1 MELGQTEGV
10 GTINDER
17 VRVGDVQAGLDDGR
31 AHEDIKL
38 VVPEVLDDGLELVL
52 VHLAVS
58 GAHARLGDQLGDV
71 GRDRG
76 DRVNPVVHVEDL
88 TIAQELAADRGADLR
103 IRVGADK
110 GQDRLS
116 LLGRSLEDRH
126 LADAGDRHL
135 EGTRDRCGGHRQD
148 VHVGAQ
154 GLEGLLV
161 FDAEALLLVDDDQ
174 AELLEGDG
182 AGQQRVCADH
192 QVDFARGQARLD
204 FLGFLRGREARQG
217 TNAHG
222 ETGVALGEG
231 LGVLGDQQGRGHED
245 RNLVAVLDG
254 LERRAYGDFGLSV
267 ADVAG
272 EEAVHGHGLF
282 HVSLDLVDGD
292 ELVGSLDVGEG
303 ILKFALPGRVGPEGV
318 PLGLLTHRVQADE
331 FLGDL
336 VDGLL
341 RACLRLRPVGAA
353 HLRQGR
359 LVGSGVLRDLVERV
373 GGHEEPVGGL
383 SALGGRVFDDQV
395 VARRCGVSSPDR
407 ARDQLNEASDAVL
420 VVDDVVPGMQGE
432 RVHALAPARRHAP
445 HVARGRSRAPG
456 EVAFGEDRDLQVRRD
471 ESDAG
476 LRRRNGHEAG
486 VGARFHVVRERGRAR
501 GVGEDGADAASRA
514 GAFGGDDDAPAASG
528 QVGEIG
534 GGAGEVA
541 AVGVYVAGSH
551 AHEGG

>member
-1 MELGQTEGV
+1 MNYNISRCFLRRSCRGLGQGLVARVEEVRVGAFAASPHAPAQLVELGQTEGV

-204 FLGFLRGREARQG
+204 FLGFLRGRERDRVPKCARG
-217 TNAHG
+217 NRRSA
-222 ETGVALGEG
+222 
-231 LGVLGDQQGRGHED
+231 R
-245 RNLVAVLDG
+245 RRS
-254 LERRAYGDFGLSV
+254 RRAG
-267 ADVAG
+267 
-272 EEAVHGHGLF
+272 
-282 HVSLDLVDGD
+282 
-292 ELVGSLDVGEG
+292 
-303 ILKFALPGRVGPEGV
+303 
-318 PLGLLTHRVQADE
+318 
-331 FLGDL
+331 
-336 VDGLL
+336 
-341 RACLRLRPVGAA
+341 
-353 HLRQGR
+353 
-359 LVGSGVLRDLVERV
+359 
-373 GGHEEPVGGL
+373 
-383 SALGGRVFDDQV
+383 
-395 VARRCGVSSPDR
+395 
-407 ARDQLNEASDAVL
+407 
-420 VVDDVVPGMQGE
+420 
-432 RVHALAPARRHAP
+432 
-445 HVARGRSRAPG
+445 
-456 EVAFGEDRDLQVRRD
+456 
-471 ESDAG
+471 
-476 LRRRNGHEAG
+476 
-486 VGARFHVVRERGRAR
+486 
-501 GVGEDGADAASRA
+501 
-514 GAFGGDDDAPAASG
+514 
-528 QVGEIG
+528 
-534 GGAGEVA
+534 
-541 AVGVYVAGSH
+541 
-551 AHEGG
+551 